1 MTKLIPIGKSPAG
14 DPVVY
19 ATDQWVVCEDGSI
32 ESRQCSYWAPK
43 ESILDLRGDLYDW
56 PMHMSEKEWVEI
68 DQFIACWVVAA
79 RIVGE
84 LDEHRFQQTK
94 QLVARGR

>member
-1 MTKLIPIGKSPAG
+1 
-14 DPVVY
+14 
-19 ATDQWVVCEDGSI
+19 
-32 ESRQCSYWAPK
+32 
-43 ESILDLRGDLYDW
+43 
-56 PMHMSEKEWVEI
+56 MSEKEWVEI